1 MRLQNNLTYYAVI
14 LSLFFVPLV
23 AYKTYIGP
31 LPLSIE
37 VVTIPLLT
45 VAAVIDYLRK
55 RITLNDLNMKP
66 MLAAFLL
73 FFVIGAISLVKA
85 VSLAPGMMELARYL
99 SYVVL
104 FTIVVKVKFTREQ
117 YLNFAK
123 VFGASVAIVGIYGV
137 VQYIFGISLNTAGLY
152 ALKEAK
158 GRVDS
163 TLINPN
169 YYASFLNLVIPTLVL
184 LAVVYFKDKKAQLLM
199 FAFYGIYVINL
210 ILTYTRAAWVT
221 MACGFILMVM
231 LIPKDFIKNALR
243 PHILLSF
250 VALMTIVYFMPDVQ
264 SRTSSAIYAM
274 EKLVVSNL
282 PFHVASGDNSQE
294 EDQGGLFEDEQDEDE
309 EENAQD
315 AATTNRA
322 VVSRVTLWKTGWVM
336 LKENPVL
343 GVGMGNYLVRYKEYV
358 TKYPELY
365 IGHDQY
371 SVHNSYLKVGAET
384 GFIGLAAFL
393 LVYIVYYLYL
403 IRLYFAAQN
412 RLSKVL
418 AIGLIVGSL
427 TFMVQNL
434 SNNLIFIPQ
443 LNTVFWL
450 VSGLVIAFLH
460 QNQEQ
465 SISMR

>member
-1 MRLQNNLTYYAVI
+1 MRLQNNFTYYAVI

-45 VAAVIDYLRK
+45 VAAVSDYLRK
-55 RITLNDLNMKP
+55 RITLNDLNIWP

-85 VSLAPGMMELARYL
+85 VSLAPGIMELARHL

-104 FTIVVKVKFTREQ
+104 FTIVAKVKFTREQ

-123 VFGASVAIVGIYGV
+123 AFGASVAIVGIYGV

-169 YYASFLNLVIPTLVL
+169 YYASFLNFVIPTLVL
-184 LAVVYFKDKKAQLLM
+184 LAVVYFKDKRAQLLM
-199 FAFYGIYVINL
+199 FALYGIYVVNL

-250 VALMTIVYFMPDVQ
+250 VALITIVYFMPDVQ
-264 SRTSSAIYAM
+264 SRTTSALYAM
-274 EKLVVSNL
+274 EKLVIRNL
-282 PFHVASGDNSQE
+282 PFNVASGDNSQGEDGGFFE
-294 EDQGGLFEDEQDEDE
+294 EEPDE
-309 EENAQD
+309 EENEQD

-393 LVYIVYYLYL
+393 LVYIVYYLYI

-418 AIGLIVGSL
+418 VIGLFAGSI
-427 TFMVQNL
+427 TFLVQNL

-450 VSGLVIAFLH
+450 VSGLIIAFLH
-460 QNQEQ
+460 ENKERAV
-465 SISMR
+465 SMR